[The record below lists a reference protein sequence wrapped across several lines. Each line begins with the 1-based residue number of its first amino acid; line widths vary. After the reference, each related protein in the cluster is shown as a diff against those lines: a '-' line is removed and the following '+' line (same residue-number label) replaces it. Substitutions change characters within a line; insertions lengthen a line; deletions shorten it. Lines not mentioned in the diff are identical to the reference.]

1 MAEEKYREEENEEY
15 TGDSGEEEAEG
26 FGEMSFFD
34 HLEDMR
40 KRIIY
45 SVISVLIGC
54 IIAGIFINFLMDY
67 ILLQP
72 AASANL
78 NLQNLKPFGL
88 PFLYFKV
95 IFVIGFIIG
104 FPLVLYQLWKFIEPG
119 LYDTEKKWASK
130 ITAFTSFCFMGG
142 VFFAYFVM
150 LPSMLDFAASFGT
163 KDIRNDIDVNQYFS
177 FITMI
182 MLAAGLLFEMPVV
195 SFILARVG
203 IISPKL
209 MRRYWRHAIIGIL
222 ILAAV
227 LTPTPD
233 PVSQLIFAAPLF
245 LLYEI
250 SIIVARIGQKKQD
263 ATD

>member
-1 MAEEKYREEENEEY
+1 MAEEEHKEFEENEN
-15 TGDSGEEEAEG
+15 SGEEETEG
-26 FGEMSFFD
+26 IGEMGFLD
-34 HLEDMR
+34 HLEDLR

-45 SVISVLIGC
+45 AVLSILLGC
-54 IIAGIFINFLMDY
+54 IIAGIFINVLMEY
-67 ILLQP
+67 ILLEP
-72 AASANL
+72 ASKAGLS
-78 NLQNLKPFGL
+78 LQNLKPFGL

-95 IFVIGFIIG
+95 IFVVGIIIG

-130 ITAFTSFCFMGG
+130 ITVFTSLCFLGG

-163 KDIRNDIDVNQYFS
+163 KDIKNDIDVNQYFS
-177 FITMI
+177 FITMV

-195 SFILARVG
+195 SFILSRVG
-203 IISPKL
+203 IITPQL
-209 MRRYWRHAIIGIL
+209 MRKYWKHAIIGIL

-233 PVSQLIFAAPLF
+233 PISQMIFAAPLF
-245 LLYEI
+245 ILYEI
-250 SIIVARIGQKKQD
+250 SIIVSRIGYKKS
-263 ATD
+263 AAAE